1 MAFVLPDLERLCRP
15 SACLDSPTDSLAF
28 DTEADAAVYLEA
40 AEAGTLD
47 YTAADTVGNQTVF
60 VTRNFA
66 GVAAIGDADSGSSR
80 NTPDTLRSI
89 FEALFRNRLC
99 RMGNRNVRNDRW
111 QTVVRIFFLE
121 NRLGFDLSDLV

>member
-1 MAFVLPDLERLCRP
+1 M
-15 SACLDSPTDSLAF
+15 F

-66 GVAAIGDADSGSSR
+66 GVAAIVDADSGSSR
-80 NTPDTLRSI
+80 NTPDTLRST
-89 FEALFRNRLC
+89 FEAPFQSRLC
-99 RMGNRNVRNDRW
+99 RMGIRNVRNGRW
-111 QTVVRIFFLE
+111 QTVVRIFVLE
-121 NRLGFDLSDLV
+121 NRPGFDRHHLSDLV